1 MISNNNNGDDEKMD
15 IRNENSDGEILE
27 LEEQFS
33 ELCALYDNLFPNGKK
48 TITTTTTT
56 AIATTLQVNETNPIE
71 RESSLSSF
79 NLSDEISFFESP
91 SKLTT
96 RSLPPFSKR
105 IDLLSDSEEEN
116 IPFGSNHHLIEAALE
131 TLPSLSIPD
140 TCTQVPYISQFSIPS
155 IKKPQDIN
163 HLRRNENFK
172 TVISDS
178 NQPWVIIRG
187 YEKRGGKKI
196 RLPASIEDLIQLS
209 GDKLGIIPVC
219 IREVSTEAE
228 IEDISAIESNSV
240 LWVMTEEDERNF
252 CNPQLL

>member
-1 MISNNNNGDDEKMD
+1 VDMVSTNNDDEKMD
-15 IRNENSDGEILE
+15 IRNQNSDGEILE

-33 ELCALYDNLFPNGKK
+33 ELCALYENIFPNGKK
-48 TITTTTTT
+48 TITSTTTTPS
-56 AIATTLQVNETNPIE
+56 TTMEVNETNPIE
-71 RESSLSSF
+71 RENSLSIF
-79 NLSDEISFFESP
+79 HLSDEISSFESP

-96 RSLPPFSKR
+96 RSQPPFSKR
-105 IDLLSDSEEEN
+105 IDLLSDSESLEDN
-116 IPFGSNHHLIEAALE
+116 IPFGSNHHLIETALE
-131 TLPSLSIPD
+131 TLPSLSFPD
-140 TCTQVPYISQFSIPS
+140 SSQVHYISQFSIPTT
-155 IKKPQDIN
+155 KKPQPDI
-163 HLRRNENFK
+163 HLRRTENFS
-172 TVISDS
+172 VIDS

-196 RLPASIEDLIQLS
+196 RLPTSIEDLIQLS

-252 CNPQLL
+252 CNPEFL